1 MISYHH
7 FLAMGIYTGWYHD
20 ETTDCAGLA
29 QELDYLSQLYGLYT
43 AVGTLS
49 PSVLGAEHPQFDRK
63 CLQENH
69 VKNLEKPKTVLEWE
83 TAGFSG
89 IQIPDHSISRPY
101 YDRCIN
107 PLVIQRNC
115 GTLPIYR

>member
-49 PSVLGAEHPQFDRK
+49 PSVLGAEHPQRFFPDFSCNLTGNACRK
-63 CLQENH
+63 TTW
-69 VKNLEKPKTVLEWE
+69 KTL
-83 TAGFSG
+83 
-89 IQIPDHSISRPY
+89 
-101 YDRCIN
+101 N
-107 PLVIQRNC
+107 NQRR
-115 GTLPIYR
+115 Y